1 MLALVTFFA
10 LLVAI
15 VFGFVK
21 NINVGI
27 ASIGLSFIVAIL
39 FKVPIKEVMS
49 GFNSSLFLTMLGVSY
64 LFGIINSNNTLEA
77 LTKKLISLTGGRV
90 YLIPP
95 TLFIISG
102 LMTFAGPGS
111 IPLLAIMPIIS
122 IPIAINCG
130 YNPIMLSL
138 ISISGA
144 MACRMSPITPE
155 GILVHNLLAEQG
167 VQNAVAPVF
176 ISMFIAGLIDAIAV
190 FIFYKGYKVTGKI
203 ELQKQ
208 EFTKDQ
214 IISSLALVLM
224 VVGGLV
230 FKLNIGL
237 LSFFLGFIL
246 IVIGVCDEKTALKS
260 IPWNVLLMVVG
271 VGILMKLIF
280 LSGGIDIMV
289 DGLSKLMTEKTAAPI
304 MLSLGS
310 IMSFFS
316 SGLGVVF
323 PTLIPTVSG
332 IVANLQGN
340 VNAIELASMV
350 VIGGTISGVS
360 PISTAG
366 ALILSG
372 VSSNEDATKLHP
384 ENKIFVE
391 LFCWSFATLILNLI
405 VSLLGLYNFISWRY

>member
-1 MLALVTFFA
+1 MLALFTFLA
-10 LLVAI
+10 LLIAI

-27 ASIGLSFIVAIL
+27 ASIGLSFIVATL
-39 FKVPIKEVMS
+39 FKVPVKEVMS

-77 LTKKLISLTGGRV
+77 LAKKLISLTGGRV

-122 IPIAINCG
+122 IPIAFNCG

-155 GILVHNLLAEQG
+155 GILVHNLLTEQG
-167 VQNAVAPVF
+167 IQNAVVPVF
-176 ISMFIAGLIDAIAV
+176 LCMFIAGLIDALAV
-190 FIFYKGYKVTGKI
+190 FIFFKGFKVTGKI

-224 VVGGLV
+224 VIGGLV

-237 LSFFLGFIL
+237 LSFFLGFLL

-304 MLSLGS
+304 MLTLGS

-332 IVANLQGN
+332 IAENLSGNANA
-340 VNAIELASMV
+340 VELAAMV
-350 VIGGTISGVS
+350 VIGGTVSGVS

-366 ALILSG
+366 ALIMSG
-372 VSSNEDATKLHP
+372 VSSNDEAAGLHP
-384 ENKIFVE
+384 ENKMFME
-391 LFCWSFATLILNLI
+391 LFGWAFIFLILSLIISFAGI
-405 VSLLGLYNFISWRY
+405 YNIISWNF